1 MQGMAACISPA
12 CGGLC
17 RPEVGVPLPARQ
29 RADQRS
35 AVPSRRFMRHGDCLP
50 SGCDAGFGCAGS
62 RPALA
67 VHYGSGAGNPSRP
80 RGHARRPRRRLPR
93 LPDRLGTL
101 EGRHSGPR
109 VRGLCAVYVR
119 AAAGGRTGP
128 AAERAVLRAHLC
140 GVRAA
145 GGAKVFPS
153 NPAAHPDRPRPA
165 RRSVRPRTPP
175 SSGRAGSS
183 RPAAPLRPAFPVQAP
198 EYGAH
203 SGAGTPRVRCCGG
216 ARRQPGRRRR
226 PLHGESPDRKSETAR
241 LLPHASGT
249 GRRFPRRS
257 RPQKSP
263 PAPVK
268 SRVPRYERGDCDR
281 MGFRS

>member
-128 AAERAVLRAHLC
+128 AAERAVLPGTSLRLSGSGRRQGLPVELRVPSGPPAPRATARPTGDAPVLRT
-140 GVRAA
+140 GWLRSASSRASVRTPRPGPGTRDALRRGDLADSERRRREAAA
-145 GGAKVFPS
+145 GEAPLAAPRGEPRPEERNRGAAQRTRA
-153 NPAAHPDRPRPA
+153 AAHPGRGARPPPA
-165 RRSVRPRTPP
+165 CGTAEPENRASTGKIAGSPL
-175 SSGRAGSS
+175 RAG
-183 RPAAPLRPAFPVQAP
+183 
-198 EYGAH
+198 
-203 SGAGTPRVRCCGG
+203 
-216 ARRQPGRRRR
+216 
-226 PLHGESPDRKSETAR
+226 
-241 LLPHASGT
+241 
-249 GRRFPRRS
+249 
-257 RPQKSP
+257 
-263 PAPVK
+263 
-268 SRVPRYERGDCDR
+268 
-281 MGFRS
+281 